1 MSIEPQQPAPVDEVV
16 DPNEP
21 AADAAHDS
29 SAVRRAR
36 RRAGVFAIVLLCI
49 AVVATVSV
57 LIDPAAP
64 WFQPFDDAVW
74 DWAQEHRSAP
84 FVRLAEWLDV
94 AGSVVVTVPLRLLAI
109 VVLLLR
115 RRWTQLAIF
124 VTALVL
130 SELCIGPLKAW
141 TGRARP
147 PAGIV
152 ETTNGSFPSGHS
164 IAAAVTAFGL
174 VVAFLPRGRRRLHW
188 GIAATLVAA
197 SMAWSRVYLGAH
209 WASDTVAGVCLGV
222 GIAIGTEV
230 LLESTR
236 TTVGEH
242 LEAEDAPVGGQEP
255 RPRIPQSKDGS
266 GRQPG

>member
-1 MSIEPQQPAPVDEVV
+1 MSTESSPPAPADEVV

-21 AADAAHDS
+21 VAGAAHDS
-29 SAVRRAR
+29 TAVRRAR
-36 RRAGVFAIVLLCI
+36 RRAGALAAVLLCI
-49 AVVATVSV
+49 AVVATASV
-57 LIDPAAP
+57 LVDPVAP
-64 WFQPFDDAVW
+64 WFQPFDDAVSE
-74 DWAQEHRSAP
+74 WAQEHRRAP

-94 AGSVVVTVPLRLLAI
+94 AGSVVVTVPLRLLA
-109 VVLLLR
+109 VAVLLLR

-124 VTALVL
+124 VTAVVL

-147 PAGIV
+147 PVGIV
-152 ETTNGSFPSGHS
+152 ETSNASFPSGHS

-188 GIAATLVAA
+188 GVVATLVAA

-209 WASDTVAGVCLGV
+209 WATDTIAGVCFGV

-230 LLESTR
+230 LLEGTR
-236 TTVGEH
+236 TSIGEH
-242 LEAEDAPVGGQEP
+242 VEAEERAGPA
-255 RPRIPQSKDGS
+255 RP
-266 GRQPG
+266 

>member
-1 MSIEPQQPAPVDEVV
+1 VSTGPSRPAPLDEVV
-16 DPNEP
+16 DPHEP

-29 SAVRRAR
+29 TAVRRAR
-36 RRAGVFAIVLLCI
+36 RRAGIF
-49 AVVATVSV
+49 AVVLVSVAVAATASV
-57 LIDPAAP
+57 LIDPVAP
-64 WFQPFDDAVW
+64 WFQSFDDTVW
-74 DWAQEHRSAP
+74 DWAREHRSAP
-84 FVRLAEWLDV
+84 LVRVAEWFDV

-109 VVLLLR
+109 AVLLLR

-124 VTALVL
+124 VTALVV

-147 PAGIV
+147 PQGIV
-152 ETTNGSFPSGHS
+152 ETTSGSFPSGHS

-188 GIAATLVAA
+188 GIAATVVAA

-209 WASDTVAGVCLGV
+209 WASDTIAGACFGV

-230 LLESTR
+230 LLEGTR
-236 TTVGEH
+236 TSVGER
-242 LEAEDAPVGGQEP
+242 LEAEGPSVAERDP
-255 RPRIPQSKDGS
+255 
-266 GRQPG
+266 GR

>member
-1 MSIEPQQPAPVDEVV
+1 MSTDSSPSAPDDEAV
-16 DPNEP
+16 DPGEP

-29 SAVRRAR
+29 AALRRAR
-36 RRAGVFAIVLLCI
+36 RRAGAFAAVLLGI
-49 AVVATVSV
+49 AVVATASV
-57 LIDPAAP
+57 LVDPVAP

-74 DWAQEHRSAP
+74 EWAQEQRTEP

-109 VVLLLR
+109 AVLLLR

-141 TGRARP
+141 TDRARP
-147 PAGIV
+147 PGGIV
-152 ETTNGSFPSGHS
+152 ETSNASFPSGHS

-188 GIAATLVAA
+188 GVVATLVAA

-209 WASDTVAGVCLGV
+209 WASDTIAGVCFGV
-222 GIAIGTEV
+222 GIAIGTDV
-230 LLESTR
+230 LLEGTR
-236 TTVGEH
+236 TAVGEQ
-242 LEAEDAPVGGQEP
+242 LEEESTTEGGSASETSD
-255 RPRIPQSKDGS
+255 RAMRSVDTDT
-266 GRQPG
+266 